1 MKILYITPF
10 VEGAGGVQRVLSVK
24 TNYLIEKYNYEV
36 SILSTNSG
44 FDNKHYEFNEN
55 INFYSEQASG
65 NIFAYLYS
73 YSKILKKYIEK
84 IKPDIIVVCDNGY
97 KGYAIP
103 FLIPVKQKI
112 IFECHGT
119 RHTEEKGNRIYNY
132 ILNGFKYKF
141 FDICAAQFSK
151 MIVPVDDFKNEFKSN
166 NLIVIP
172 NPLWFFT
179 NSEPDYTSKK
189 VIAVGRHSYQK
200 NFEKM
205 LSIWRKVVAQHPDWV
220 LEIYGESNPKI
231 DLKSVSNT
239 LGISKNV
246 VFYDAVTNINEKYL
260 EASLFLLTSRFEG
273 FGMVLIEAM
282 ASGLACIS
290 FDCRRGPKD
299 IIKNNWNGFL
309 IEVGNEEEF
318 VKKVNLLIENEK
330 MKIEMGQNAKKSV
343 TKYELDSIMQQ
354 WKSLFEDLA
363 KK

>member
-10 VEGAGGVQRVLSVK
+10 VEGAGGVQRVLSTK
-24 TNYLIEKYNYEV
+24 TNYLIERYNYEI
-36 SILSTNSG
+36 SILATNSAV
-44 FDNKHYEFNEN
+44 DNKHYDFNNN
-55 INFYSEQASG
+55 IKFYSEQASG
-65 NIFAYLYS
+65 NIFTYLYR

-103 FLIPVKQKI
+103 FLISKNKKI

-119 RHTEEKGNRIYNY
+119 RHTEEKGNGVYNY

-151 MIVPVDDFKNEFKSN
+151 IIVPVDDFKNEFRSN

-172 NPLWFFT
+172 NSLWFFT
-179 NSEPDYTSKK
+179 DSEPNYNSKK

-205 LSIWRKVVAQHPDWV
+205 LSIWQKVVGKHPDWV
-220 LEIYGESNPKI
+220 LEIYGESDSNV
-231 DLKSVSNT
+231 DLKSVSNI

-246 VFYDAVTNINEKYL
+246 VFYDAVRNIDEKYL
-260 EASLFLLTSRFEG
+260 EASFFLLTSRFEG

-290 FDCRRGPKD
+290 FDCLRGPKD

-309 IEVGNEEEF
+309 IEVGDEEAF
-318 VKKVNLLIENEK
+318 VEKVNLLIENEVVR
-330 MKIEMGQNAKKSV
+330 IEMGNNAQKSTKK
-343 TKYELDSIMQQ
+343 YNIDSIMQQ
-354 WKSLFEDLA
+354 WKSLFEEIA
-363 KK
+363 KQ